1 MVRSSRLARA
11 AAIGVAVALITLLS
25 SSFSVATAAQDD
37 VTFTHDVAP
46 ILFKSCVSCHRPG
59 ELAPMSLQTYAEVR
73 PWARG
78 IRDKVVSGEMPPW
91 FATDARPGHFKNDS
105 RLMQDEIDTITRWVA
120 AGAPQGDPSDLP
132 ELPTFFEGWELGEP
146 DLIVTLDEVTVP
158 AEGTDYYPNL
168 SHTLDIPEKRWIR
181 AIEVRPSNR
190 KVTHH
195 SVIFT
200 SMGAAQGGTE
210 SGFFDV
216 LAVWSVGTNP
226 HQFPE
231 GMGRWVY
238 PDQRWTINAHY
249 HPSGTVETDRT
260 QIGLYW
266 GEGEMQKEVMAALA
280 GSMAFEIPAGA
291 TNHKLRAS
299 YIIDQDVNVISFF
312 PHMHTRG
319 KNMDLIAHYPNGES
333 QSLINIPNYNF
344 DWQLFYYPQTPVSL
358 PAGTRLDIVAHYD
371 NSAGNPTNPDPSVD
385 VGFGTQT
392 NDEMLFNVFEF
403 VADVGVSPKPASD
416 ETRRDALVASLP
428 TGSTFSVDLPP
439 SPMLQRMMGQNP
451 LPTALHL
458 PKDGE
463 GSFYIPLMGNLM
475 VLPAENL
482 TWDGNAYRFETTLRF
497 PGRPGA
503 PTLSADFV
511 VTGEVDDDGAIKGT
525 FEAGA
530 GGFSPFQ
537 AFEGTRAGADN

>member
-1 MVRSSRLARA
+1 MTRSSRLGSATVVGA
-11 AAIGVAVALITLLS
+11 ALVLTTMVGGLGTAVA
-25 SSFSVATAAQDD
+25 AQGD
-37 VTFTHDVAP
+37 VTFTRDVAP
-46 ILFKSCVSCHRPG
+46 ILYKSCVSCHRPG
-59 ELAPMSLQTYAEVR
+59 ELAPMALRSYAEVR

-78 IRDKVVSGEMPPW
+78 IKDKVERGEMPPW
-91 FATDARPGHFKNDS
+91 FADARHGFFKNDS
-105 RLMQDEIDTITRWVA
+105 RLMQDEIDTIARWVD

-158 AEGTDYYPNL
+158 AEGIDYYPNL

-200 SMGAAQGGTE
+200 SPGAAQGGTE

-238 PDQRWTINAHY
+238 PEQRWTINAHY

-260 QIGLYW
+260 QIGLYF

-280 GSMAFEIPAGA
+280 GTVAFEIPAGA
-291 TNHKLRAS
+291 TNHELRAS
-299 YIIDQDVNVISFF
+299 YIIDQDVSVISFF

-319 KNMDLIAHYPNGES
+319 KDMDLIAHYPNGES
-333 QSLINIPNYNF
+333 QSLINIPKYDF
-344 DWQLFYYPQTPVSL
+344 DWQLFYYPQKPVPL

-371 NSAGNPTNPDPSVD
+371 NSANNRINPNPDVA

-392 NDEMLFNVFEF
+392 NDEMMFNVFEF

-416 ETRRDALVASLP
+416 ETRRDALVSSLP
-428 TGSTFSVDLPP
+428 AGSSFSVDLPP
-439 SPMLQRMMGQNP
+439 NPMLQRMLGSDP

-463 GSFYIPLMGNLM
+463 GTLYIPMRGNLL

-482 TWDGNAYRFETTLRF
+482 TWDGNAYRFDTTLRL
-497 PGRPGA
+497 PGMSG
-503 PTLSADFV
+503 LSADFV
-511 VTGEVDDDGAIKGT
+511 VSGEVDADGAIQGT
-525 FEAGA
+525 FEAPA

-537 AFEGTRAGADN
+537 EFVGTLAGAGN

>member
-1 MVRSSRLARA
+1 MTACSRFGRP
-11 AAIGVAVALITLLS
+11 AAIGVAVALVTLVS
-25 SSFSVATAAQDD
+25 GSFSVAVAAQDE
-37 VTFTHDVAP
+37 VTFTRDVAP
-46 ILFKSCVSCHRPG
+46 ILYQKCVSCHRPG
-59 ELAPMSLQTYAEVR
+59 ELAPMALRSYDEVR

-78 IRDKVVSGEMPPW
+78 IRDKVVSGAMPPW
-91 FATDARPGHFKNDS
+91 FADARLGYFKNDS
-105 RLMQDEIDTITRWVA
+105 RLTLDEIDTISRWVD
-120 AGAPQGDPSDLP
+120 AGAPQGDAGDLP

-200 SMGAAQGGTE
+200 TAGAAQGGSE

-226 HQFPE
+226 HEFPE

-238 PDQRWTINAHY
+238 PQQKWTINAHY

-260 QIGLYW
+260 QIGLYF
-266 GEGEMQKEVMAALA
+266 GEGEMQKEVIAVLA
-280 GSMAFEIPAGA
+280 GTTTFEIPAGA
-291 TNHKLRAS
+291 TNHELRAS
-299 YIIDQDVNVISFF
+299 YIIDQDVSIISYF

-319 KNMDLIAHYPNGES
+319 KDMELIANYPNGEH
-333 QSLINIPNYNF
+333 QTLINIPKYDF
-344 DWQLFYYPQTPVSL
+344 DWQLFYYPAKNVPL
-358 PAGTRLDIVAHYD
+358 PSGTRLDIVAHYD
-371 NSAGNPTNPDPSVD
+371 NSAANPKNPDPSATVR
-385 VGFGTQT
+385 FGTQT
-392 NDEMLFNVFEF
+392 NDEMMFNVFEF
-403 VADVGVSPKPASD
+403 IVDEGVSPTPASD
-416 ETRRDALVASLP
+416 ETRRDALLASLP
-428 TGSTFSVDLPP
+428 AGSVFSVELP
-439 SPMLQRMMGQNP
+439 MGNNP

-463 GSFYIPLMGNLM
+463 GTWYIPMRGNLM
-475 VLPAENL
+475 VIPAENL
-482 TWDGNAYRFETTLRF
+482 TWDGNTYRFDMKLRLG
-497 PGRPGA
+497 P
-503 PTLSADFV
+503 LNSDLV
-511 VTGEVDDDGAIKGT
+511 VSGEVGADGAIQGT
-525 FEAGA
+525 FEALA

-537 AFEGTRAGADN
+537 GFEGTLAGAGN

>member
-1 MVRSSRLARA
+1 MMSCRRLGWTAVVGA
-11 AAIGVAVALITLLS
+11 ALVLTTMMGGVGTAV
-25 SSFSVATAAQDD
+25 AAQDD

-105 RLMQDEIDTITRWVA
+105 RLMQDEIDTITRWVD

-132 ELPTFFEGWELGEP
+132 ALPTFFEGWELGEP
-146 DLIVTLDEVTVP
+146 DLIVTLDEVAVP
-158 AEGTDYYPNL
+158 ATGTDYYPNL

-200 SMGAAQGGTE
+200 SAGAVEGALGGTE

-249 HPSGTVETDRT
+249 HPSGTEETDRT

-266 GEGEMQKEVMAALA
+266 GEGEMKKEVMAALA
-280 GSMAFEIPAGA
+280 GSIAFEIPAGA
-291 TNHKLRAS
+291 TNHELRAS

-319 KNMDLIAHYPNGES
+319 TDMDLVAHYPNGES
-333 QSLINIPNYNF
+333 QSLINIPEYDF
-344 DWQLFYYPQTPVSL
+344 DWQLFYYPQTPVAL

-371 NSAGNPTNPDPSVD
+371 NSAGNPTNPDPTVN
-385 VGFGTQT
+385 VRFGTQT

-403 VADVGVSPKPASD
+403 IADEGVSPKPASD
-416 ETRRDALVASLP
+416 ETRRDALLASLP
-428 TGSTFSVDLPP
+428 TGSTFSVSLP
-439 SPMLQRMMGQNP
+439 MGNNP

-463 GSFYIPLMGNLM
+463 GTWYIPMQGNLM
-475 VLPAENL
+475 VIPAENL
-482 TWDGNAYRFETTLRF
+482 TWDGDTYTFDMKLRMG
-497 PGRPGA
+497 PIN
-503 PTLSADFV
+503 SDFV
-511 VTGEVDDDGAIKGT
+511 VSGEVGADGAIQGT
-525 FEAGA
+525 FEAPA
-530 GGFSPFQ
+530 GGFSPFRG
-537 AFEGTRAGADN
+537 FEGALAGADN